1 MPHWAA
7 AVQASV
13 PARIASSAWIDDNG
27 FMPAIAQEKRP
38 LTRHEL
44 AERWDQIVEQFEQVD
59 LNGWLVET
67 NQYGEILMSPPPEG
81 VHQARGVIIVQLL
94 DSYFPGYQVLYE
106 KPVVTDLGVKNPDV
120 VLIVPDQIEQA
131 QGAQALSS
139 APPICVEIL
148 SPSNTEPEIAQ
159 KRDAYLRA
167 GAQEVWVCDR
177 DNRITFFNG
186 AGELERSELCAEFPL
201 KLDLSQSVV
210 SRLQERL
217 GRRDQ
222 LILHTYDQ
230 LVKTPEDRNRLEKEN
245 PELVVARDE
254 IVATQKR
261 ALLVKEQ
268 ETPTRPRKRTPGAGA

>member
-1 MPHWAA
+1 
-7 AVQASV
+7 
-13 PARIASSAWIDDNG
+13 
-27 FMPAIAQEKRP
+27 MPAIAQEKRP

-44 AERWDQIVEQFEQVD
+44 AERWDQIVEQFEHVD

-67 NQYGEILMSPPPEG
+67 NQYGEILQSPPPEG

-120 VLIVPDQIEQA
+120 VLIFPDQIEQA
-131 QGAQALSS
+131 QGAEALSP

-177 DNRITFFNG
+177 DNRITFFDG
-186 AGELERSELCAEFPL
+186 AGQLKRSELCPEFPL

-210 SRLQERL
+210 SKLQERL

-254 IVATQKR
+254 IFATQKR